1 MSRSRRRARSQ
12 PRPIEGAL
20 DRVLDRMGLGE
31 VVERYAVFRDWP
43 ERVGREI
50 ARVTEPH
57 RVDGDTLIV
66 KVTSSAWAGELSL
79 RQNEILE
86 RVNEGRTR
94 TRVRRILFRVDPEL
108 KGTESRDE

>member
-1 MSRSRRRARSQ
+1 MNRRRTRSE
-12 PRPIEGAL
+12 PRPLEGPL
-20 DRVLDRMGLGE
+20 DSVLDRMGLGK
-31 VVERYAVFRDWP
+31 VVERYAVFREWP
-43 ERVGREI
+43 DRVGREI

-86 RVNEGRTR
+86 RVNEGRTK
-94 TRVRRILFRVDPEL
+94 TRVRRILFRIDPEM
-108 KGTESRDE
+108 KG

>member
-1 MSRSRRRARSQ
+1 MNRRRGRSE
-12 PRPIEGAL
+12 PRRIEGAL
-20 DRVLDRMGLGE
+20 DRVLDRMDLGV
-31 VVERYAVFRDWP
+31 VVERYGVFRDWP

-50 ARVTEPH
+50 ARVTRPH

-79 RQNEILE
+79 RQSEILE
-86 RVNEGRTR
+86 RVNEGRTK

-108 KGTESRDE
+108 KGTANHDE